1 MAPMR
6 PIGLYYYQR
15 RDGGINFGDDLSPLI
30 FEAVSG
36 RRVVRARM
44 PFARY
49 VGLGSLLRRV
59 TREAY
64 QRIIPGC
71 CRPIRVWGSGFIEDG
86 PQRSTFMLR
95 VLAVRG
101 PLSRDRLG
109 LGPQT
114 VLGDP
119 GILAPQL
126 LKSRGGRQHRWGIIP
141 HYVDAD
147 SPAVAQLAA
156 ATPGAIVIP
165 MTIDPLESLR
175 LISQCAHIAS
185 SSLHGLIAA
194 DALGIPNW
202 RLSFSTGI
210 TGGDY
215 KFRDYALGVG
225 RSGLAATP
233 FPQDWNLAALERESP
248 DFSYQTGLEAQAATL
263 AGVLKASL

>member
-1 MAPMR
+1 VR

-15 RDGGINFGDDLSPLI
+15 RDGGINFGDGLSPLI

-36 RRVVRARM
+36 RPVVRARM
-44 PFARY
+44 PFAAY

-64 QRIIPGC
+64 QRVLLGGM
-71 CRPIRVWGSGFIEDG
+71 RPIKVWGSGFIEDG
-86 PQRSTFMLR
+86 PRRSRFMLD

-109 LGPQT
+109 LPADT

-119 GILAPQL
+119 GL
-126 LKSRGGRQHRWGIIP
+126 LVPRLLPSLPPKQHRWGIVP
-141 HYVDAD
+141 HYVDEHA
-147 SPAVAQLAA
+147 PALARLLA
-156 ATPGAIVIP
+156 ATPGAVLIP

-175 LISQCAHIAS
+175 RIAACDFIAS

-202 RLSFSTGI
+202 RLRFGDGI

-215 KFRDYALGVG
+215 KFTDYALGVG
-225 RSGLAATP
+225 RAGLPSTP
-233 FPQDWNLAALERESP
+233 LPVNGDLSNFVRDAP
-248 DFSYQTGLEAQAATL
+248 DFAYQRGLDRRGEAL
-263 AGVLKASL
+263 AEVLRRSL